1 LKEERVSKKVKRDH
15 NNGLKKPENEKKHNN
30 PEKYKTEDLLQDSHD
45 SVLSDIVRSSSN
57 SALDKKTGDLASLEF
72 TLTGDGEESS
82 KKNETLQAGGKM
94 RRLKRMLDEA
104 EKKRRRLDDLKRLGV
119 EGTKRFVLIRPHISV
134 LLSLSIPLRRANSEQ
149 WVDALKEASGVN
161 VTMNAAKLKKA
172 IKKREKA
179 KEKSAREWKD
189 RNDTIA
195 QAKSARIEKREE
207 NLGKRKR
214 GEATPKAQGITTNK
228 GTSQKT
234 QSQRAGFEG
243 KKSEFLN
250 KGKKG

>member
-1 LKEERVSKKVKRDH
+1 M
-15 NNGLKKPENEKKHNN
+15 
-30 PEKYKTEDLLQDSHD
+30 
-45 SVLSDIVRSSSN
+45 
-57 SALDKKTGDLASLEF
+57 ASL
-72 TLTGDGEESS
+72 
-82 KKNETLQAGGKM
+82 KQ
-94 RRLKRMLDEA
+94 LKDR
-104 EKKRRRLDDLKRLGV
+104 
-119 EGTKRFVLIRPHISV
+119 I
-134 LLSLSIPLRRANSEQ
+134 
-149 WVDALKEASGVN
+149 SGVKSTKKITQAMK
-161 VTMNAAKLKKA
+161 VVAAAKLKKA